1 MGLLDLFNKNK
12 ADEEFDDEP
21 KKLSDDQ
28 AIKVVEKIKELSRK
42 SAYRLTLVKS
52 RKPGIFDT
60 KFGGVPY
67 WDMKLDYP
75 TSSNDE
81 KLILL
86 AQINLSDVKDCELL
100 PSTGM
105 LQFFIAAGDLYGM
118 DFKNYISNDTF
129 RVVYHEKIDE
139 SVTAQ
144 DVLSLGIST
153 SVNPSDDY
161 DEFLFPLNC
170 EIAVDVEKTEVTVGN
185 ADFMY
190 EKILYKAAE
199 SLGIEL
205 TEDASA
211 YDLLPEDAFDASS
224 DNNVGNWLFGY
235 AFFTQSDPRE
245 YISGLEDYILL
256 FQMDSNCAGEKE
268 YEILWGD
275 CGVGNFFIKPDDLKN
290 LDFSKVMYTWDC
302 G

>member
-1 MGLLDLFNKNK
+1 MGFFDLFRKNK
-12 ADEEFDDEP
+12 TDEQFGDEP

-28 AIKVVEKIKELSRK
+28 AIKVVQKIKELSRK

-75 TSSNDE
+75 TASNGE
-81 KLILL
+81 KLIML
-86 AQINLSDVKDCELL
+86 AQINLSDIKDCEPL

-105 LQFFIAAGDLYGM
+105 LQFFISAGDLYGM
-118 DFKNYISNDTF
+118 DFNNYISNDTF
-129 RVVYHEKIDE
+129 RVVYHEKIDDG
-139 SVTAQ
+139 VTAQ
-144 DVLSLGIST
+144 DVLALGIST
-153 SVNPSDDY
+153 SVNPSDEY
-161 DEFLFPLNC
+161 NEFLFPLNC
-170 EIAVDVEKTEVTVGN
+170 EIAVDVEKTEAVVGN

-190 EKILYKAAE
+190 EKFLYKAAE
-199 SLGIEL
+199 SVGIKL
-205 TEDASA
+205 SEDESA
-211 YDLLPEDAFDASS
+211 FDLLPEDAFDASS
-224 DNNVGNWLFGY
+224 DDNTGNWLFGY

-245 YISGLEDYILL
+245 YMTDFEDYVLL
-256 FQMDSNCAGEKE
+256 FQMDSNCAGGEE

-275 CGVGNFFIKPDDLKN
+275 SGVGNFFIKPDDLKN